1 MRRLLAATGDKAWV
15 ICHKIVTLSIASK
28 IVGGFALVLSIA
40 IITALIASSTM
51 SAISGSLDR
60 LIASQAIA
68 HTETNVERSLTRF
81 RQHSSEFLRDGT
93 DLSSAEAQQARR
105 TLIELL
111 KPFSGDGQNMKDAQ
125 RLRVLAGHFL
135 SYSAAYNNAADLRRA
150 VKTKLDN
157 DVTQTAEQVRSALD
171 GVLKLDGDPRL
182 HSVANSARR
191 LRQELIASTN
201 FRDYTYIEASI
212 LDGESFFRRLVA
224 SLGHEDFSIP
234 RIALERAW
242 KQYTAALTD
251 VSKPAR
257 DLITVIDATMK
268 DQESIVSAAMN
279 EVIQKRVEL
288 QAELTSIATS
298 QAAAAIVFQKV
309 AALLGLLVGLCLSYL
324 ISRSISKPIVELG
337 STMRSLASGGK
348 IDAIPAATRRD
359 EIGTMAKAL
368 LVFKQAIDE
377 AERLR
382 CESDTVAQKTAF
394 RRKQELIDLASAFEQ
409 SIGGLVEGVARS
421 ADLLS
426 NTAGKLSASARST
439 TDKAAAVSSESV
451 RAASEV
457 QSVACATEQ
466 LTASAR
472 VIGQDAQRAWQ
483 MTNDARQQV
492 CRAEVQVSELDDAT
506 QRIHGMVDLI
516 NGLASQTN
524 LLALNATIEAARA
537 GEAGRGFSVVAQE
550 VKSLALR
557 STDATEQ
564 IRRHIA
570 AIESVAK
577 DVAEVVVTFNGT
589 VKKVGD
595 LSTNIAT
602 AVQQQEAA
610 TQEIA
615 STIGRVSEGAS
626 HVADSINSVS
636 QGAKV
641 ASSGA
646 VEVYGAADELANRAK
661 ELRSQV
667 DVFLAGVRAA

>member
-1 MRRLLAATGDKAWV
+1 MHSFLAAS
-15 ICHKIVTLSIASK
+15 IKIVSLLRHKLVELSILRK

-51 SAISGSLDR
+51 SSISGSLYS

-68 HTETNVERSLTRF
+68 RTETSLERSLTMF
-81 RQHSSEFLRDGT
+81 RQHSTEFLRDGT
-93 DLSSAEAQQARR
+93 DLSAAEAQQAQRN
-105 TLIELL
+105 LIELL
-111 KPFSGDGQNMKDAQ
+111 KPFSGDGQIEEDGQ
-125 RLRVLAGHFL
+125 RLRALAGHFI
-135 SYSAAYNNAADLRRA
+135 SYSAAYANAAQLRRA
-150 VKTKLDN
+150 LKTKLDN
-157 DVTQTAEQVRSALD
+157 DVTQAAEQVRSALD
-171 GVLKLDGDPRL
+171 GVMKLDGDSRL
-182 HSVANSARR
+182 SSVANSARR
-191 LRQELIASTN
+191 LRQELMMSTS
-201 FRDYTYIEASI
+201 FRDYTYVEAAI
-212 LDGESFFRRLVA
+212 QDGGVFFRRIFD
-224 SLGHEDFSIP
+224 SLGHADFIVP
-234 RIALERAW
+234 RTALERAW
-242 KQYTAALTD
+242 KQYTAAIAD
-251 VSKPAR
+251 VSKPAGELVILI
-257 DLITVIDATMK
+257 DTTMKEQEILIT
-268 DQESIVSAAMN
+268 AAMR
-279 EVIQKRVEL
+279 EIIQKRLEQ
-288 QAELTSIATS
+288 QAELTSRATS
-298 QAAAAIVFQKV
+298 QASAAIVFQNV
-309 AALLGLLVGLCLSYL
+309 AALLGLLVGLCLSFL

-337 STMRSLASGGK
+337 TTMKSLASGGK
-348 IDAIPAATRRD
+348 MDTIPGANRRD
-359 EIGTMAKAL
+359 EIGMMAQAL

-382 CESDTVAQKTAF
+382 CESDRVAQQAAV
-394 RRKQELIDLASAFEQ
+394 RRKQELFELALGFEQ

-426 NTAGKLSASARST
+426 HTASNLSANAQST
-439 TDKAAAVSSESV
+439 TDKAAAVSSASV

-457 QSVACATEQ
+457 QSVASATEQ

-472 VIGQDAQRAWQ
+472 EIGQEARRARE

-506 QRIHGMVDLI
+506 KRIHSMIDLI

-537 GEAGRGFSVVAQE
+537 GESGRGFSVVAQE

-570 AIESVAK
+570 AIEIVAK
-577 DVAEVVVTFNGT
+577 DVAAVVAAFNGT
-589 VKKVGD
+589 VKEVGE

-615 STIGRVSEGAS
+615 CSAVRVSEGTS
-626 HVADSINSVS
+626 HVAESINSVS
-636 QGAKV
+636 EGARG

-646 VEVYGAADELANRAK
+646 VEVNGAADELSNRAK

-667 DVFLAGVRAA
+667 DVFLARVRAA